1 MTLKKRRGH
10 RRQNGDLIAGD
21 GGVATNKAQSN
32 HRSCF
37 LRALLAI
44 HSARDIA
51 RIERFVQK

>member
-21 GGVATNKAQSN
+21 GVATKAQSN

-44 HSARDIA
+44 HSARGIV